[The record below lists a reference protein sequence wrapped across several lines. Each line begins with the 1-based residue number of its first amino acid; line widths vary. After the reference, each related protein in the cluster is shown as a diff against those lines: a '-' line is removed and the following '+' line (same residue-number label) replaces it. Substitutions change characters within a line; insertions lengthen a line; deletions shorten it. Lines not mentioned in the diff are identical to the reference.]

1 MDLFS
6 VLSLVGGL
14 ALFLYGMNLMSVGL
28 TRLSGSK
35 LQSILES
42 LTSNRIK
49 GVALG
54 AGITAIIQSSS
65 ATTVMLVGLVN
76 AGIIRLRNAI
86 PVIMGANIGTT
97 ITAWILSLVGIES
110 SNLLV
115 RMLNPESFTPIMA
128 IVGVI
133 FIMFTQNEKKHNIA
147 RILLGFAILM
157 YGMDSMS
164 ASVSPLAEVEA
175 FRNLFLLFSNP
186 IIGVLVGAV
195 LTAIIQSSSASVGI
209 LQALASTGLVSYG
222 AAIPIILGQN
232 IGTTV
237 TALISS
243 VGANRNA
250 RRVAIFHLSFNTI
263 GTCVFLAGFY
273 ALNAIFKFSFLNDEI
288 APVGIAIIHS
298 LFNIFGTI
306 MFLPFVDQME
316 KLTHKLVPDAEED
329 RIASQIEERFK
340 LLDERFLETPALAVE
355 QVKKLGSDMIDKTL
369 QGLYAALAMLEDY
382 NHEGFVEV
390 TALEGLV
397 DRYEDRLG
405 TYMVKLSSRELTE
418 YEYKTIAIWLHN
430 ISELERMSDHSIH
443 LVHAA
448 AEMHE
453 KKMRFSDNAR
463 TELAVYK
470 AALIKCINLAVT
482 ALREDDIDIAVQVE
496 PLEEVIDRLNDELT
510 ARHIARLTYGD
521 CTLELGFIFS
531 DLVTSMERVADHC
544 SNIAISMIE
553 IHADGLNTHE
563 YLAQVKQDGTGFRKM
578 YESYREE
585 FRLPRDTRIRSNEV
599 TVSLPDNCPRHPLES
614 IETEA

>member
-1 MDLFS
+1 
-6 VLSLVGGL
+6 
-14 ALFLYGMNLMSVGL
+14 
-28 TRLSGSK
+28 
-35 LQSILES
+35 
-42 LTSNRIK
+42 
-49 GVALG
+49 
-54 AGITAIIQSSS
+54 
-65 ATTVMLVGLVN
+65 
-76 AGIIRLRNAI
+76 
-86 PVIMGANIGTT
+86 
-97 ITAWILSLVGIES
+97 
-110 SNLLV
+110 
-115 RMLNPESFTPIMA
+115 
-128 IVGVI
+128 
-133 FIMFTQNEKKHNIA
+133 
-147 RILLGFAILM
+147 
-157 YGMDSMS
+157 
-164 ASVSPLAEVEA
+164 
-175 FRNLFLLFSNP
+175 
-186 IIGVLVGAV
+186 
-195 LTAIIQSSSASVGI
+195 
-209 LQALASTGLVSYG
+209 
-222 AAIPIILGQN
+222 
-232 IGTTV
+232 
-237 TALISS
+237 
-243 VGANRNA
+243 
-250 RRVAIFHLSFNTI
+250 
-263 GTCVFLAGFY
+263 
-273 ALNAIFKFSFLNDEI
+273 
-288 APVGIAIIHS
+288 
-298 LFNIFGTI
+298 

-463 TELAVYK
+463 AELAVYK
-470 AALIKCINLAVT
+470 AALIKCIDLAVT

-599 TVSLPDNCPRHPLES
+599 TVSLPDNCPIHPLES

>member
-42 LTSNRIK
+42 LTSNRMK
-49 GVALG
+49 GVVLG

-186 IIGVLVGAV
+186 IVGVLVGAV

-209 LQALASTGLVSYG
+209 LQALARTGLVSYG
-222 AAIPIILGQN
+222 AAIPIIMGQN

-250 RRVAIFHLSFNTI
+250 RRVAIFHLSFNVI
-263 GTCVFLAGFY
+263 GTCVFLTGFY
-273 ALNAIFKFSFLNDEI
+273 ALNAVLRFSFLSDEI

-298 LFNIFGTI
+298 IFNIFGTI
-306 MFLPFVDQME
+306 MFLPFVGLLE

-329 RIASQIEERFK
+329 RIASQLEERFK
-340 LLDERFLETPALAVE
+340 LLEERFLETPALAVE

-369 QGLYAALAMLEDY
+369 QGLYVSLAMLDEY
-382 NHEGFVEV
+382 SHEGFVEV

-405 TYMVKLSSRELTE
+405 TYMIKLSARELTE

-430 ISELERMSDHSIH
+430 ISELERISDHSIH

-453 KKMRFSDNAR
+453 RKIRFSDNAR
-463 TELAVYK
+463 AELAVYK
-470 AALIKCINLAVT
+470 AALIKCIELAVT

-510 ARHIARLTYGD
+510 ARHIARLTNGE

-531 DLVTSMERVADHC
+531 DLATSMERVADHC
-544 SNIAISMIE
+544 SNIAVSMIE

-585 FRLPRDTRIRSNEV
+585 FRLPRDTRVRGNEA
-599 TVSLPDNCPRHPLES
+599 TVSLPDNCPIHPFED

>member
-42 LTSNRIK
+42 LTSNRMK
-49 GVALG
+49 GVVLG

-186 IIGVLVGAV
+186 IVGVLVGAV

-209 LQALASTGLVSYG
+209 LQALARTGLVSYG
-222 AAIPIILGQN
+222 AAIPIIMGQN

-250 RRVAIFHLSFNTI
+250 RRVAIFHLSFNVI
-263 GTCVFLAGFY
+263 GTC
-273 ALNAIFKFSFLNDEI
+273 
-288 APVGIAIIHS
+288 
-298 LFNIFGTI
+298 
-306 MFLPFVDQME
+306 
-316 KLTHKLVPDAEED
+316 
-329 RIASQIEERFK
+329 
-340 LLDERFLETPALAVE
+340 
-355 QVKKLGSDMIDKTL
+355 
-369 QGLYAALAMLEDY
+369 
-382 NHEGFVEV
+382 
-390 TALEGLV
+390 
-397 DRYEDRLG
+397 
-405 TYMVKLSSRELTE
+405 
-418 YEYKTIAIWLHN
+418 
-430 ISELERMSDHSIH
+430 
-443 LVHAA
+443 
-448 AEMHE
+448 
-453 KKMRFSDNAR
+453 
-463 TELAVYK
+463 
-470 AALIKCINLAVT
+470 
-482 ALREDDIDIAVQVE
+482 
-496 PLEEVIDRLNDELT
+496 
-510 ARHIARLTYGD
+510 
-521 CTLELGFIFS
+521 
-531 DLVTSMERVADHC
+531 
-544 SNIAISMIE
+544 
-553 IHADGLNTHE
+553 
-563 YLAQVKQDGTGFRKM
+563 
-578 YESYREE
+578 
-585 FRLPRDTRIRSNEV
+585 
-599 TVSLPDNCPRHPLES
+599 
-614 IETEA
+614 